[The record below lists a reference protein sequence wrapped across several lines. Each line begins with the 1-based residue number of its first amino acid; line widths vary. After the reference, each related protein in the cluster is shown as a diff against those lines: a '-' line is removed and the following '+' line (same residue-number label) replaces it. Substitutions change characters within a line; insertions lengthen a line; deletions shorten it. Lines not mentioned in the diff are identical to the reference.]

1 MSSNER
7 YELGFFSLGGSK
19 NRYLGIW
26 FKKTTPF
33 TVIWVAN
40 RATPL
45 KDRFGMVKLGNLGNM
60 SLVDGGGTVVWSS
73 NSSASRTIIKPIA
86 KLWSSGNLVIMDE
99 DSRDEKNNI
108 WQSFDYPGDTIVSGM
123 KLGKNFVT
131 GREIYLTSWKNRDD
145 PSPGGYAVRW
155 VMVKDKYPQGY
166 LWKNSVKLTR
176 FGPYNGE
183 EFSGST
189 HYKSNTKD
197 IMVLNQ
203 EDMYIQFMQNSTV
216 FAIMYKLTLDGK
228 VNISHL
234 LIYNHQWIHDMVLP
248 KDKCDEYG
256 LCGPYENCVSLTPP
270 YCECLKGFQ
279 QTESSSDNRTRRCQ
293 RSRPLDCGPREEF
306 IKFSMMKLPD
316 TQNAVYN
323 NSMSLQECELACK
336 NNCSCTAYANP
347 NITEGAV
354 GCLLWFGDLID
365 IRVYKETGLDFYVK
379 LAASELLYTNSKFH
393 ITKRVII
400 VTLWISAALAGLIF
414 GVYIWTRRAKRSD
427 VETEGRP
434 NTVLDKDNNSSSK
447 KENIEL
453 PLFSLSQIYRATN
466 NFSIE
471 NKLGEGGFGPV
482 YKGMLEG
489 QEVAVKRLSTSSRQG
504 VDEFVNEVI
513 CIAKLQ
519 HRNLVKLFGYC
530 NEENETILIYEY
542 MPNRSLDSFIFDD
555 TRKSELDWSQ
565 RFHIIYGI
573 ARGLLYLHQ
582 DSRLRVIHRDLKAGN
597 ILLDHQ
603 MRPKISDFGLA
614 RMFREHE
621 NEANTKRVVGT
632 LGYISPEYA
641 VTGQFSIKS
650 DIFSFGVIILEIVSG
665 QKNRC
670 FVDEDRQ
677 PDSLVCHAWRLY
689 TENKSLDI
697 VDKCLRNSCSI
708 LEVMR
713 SIHVGLLCVQHR
725 PEDRPDAQSVIDMLG
740 GDDGSLPFPQKPGFF
755 IYTSEITSNTV
766 LPSFNDLTL
775 SQVYGR

>member
-1 MSSNER
+1 
-7 YELGFFSLGGSK
+7 
-19 NRYLGIW
+19 
-26 FKKTTPF
+26 
-33 TVIWVAN
+33 
-40 RATPL
+40 
-45 KDRFGMVKLGNLGNM
+45 
-60 SLVDGGGTVVWSS
+60 
-73 NSSASRTIIKPIA
+73 
-86 KLWSSGNLVIMDE
+86 MDE
-99 DSRDEKNNI
+99 DSHDEEKHI
-108 WQSFDYPGDTIVSGM
+108 WQSFDYPGDNIIPGV
-123 KLGKNFVT
+123 KLGKNLVT
-131 GREIYLTSWKNRDD
+131 GREIYLTSWKNSDD
-145 PSPGGYAVRW
+145 PSPGEYAVRFL
-155 VMVKDKYPQGY
+155 MVKDKYPQLY
-166 LWKNSVKLTR
+166 LWRNNSVKIKR
-176 FGPYNGE
+176 FGPYNGV
-183 EFSGST
+183 EFSGQT
-189 HYKSNTKD
+189 IYNDKDKD

-203 EDMYIQFMQNSTV
+203 KDMHLQFMHNSTM
-216 FAIMYKLTLDGK
+216 FSLMLKLTPDGK
-228 VNISHL
+228 INVSTL
-234 LIYNHQWIHDMVLP
+234 LIHNHQWTYYDVFP
-248 KDKCDEYG
+248 YDKCDEYG
-256 LCGPYENCVSLTPP
+256 LCGPYGSCVSLTPP

-279 QTESSSDNRTRRCQ
+279 QKESSSHNQTRACRRT
-293 RSRPLDCGPREEF
+293 RPLDCGPREGF
-306 IKFSMMKLPD
+306 FKFSSMKLPD

-323 NSMSLQECELACK
+323 NSMSLQECEVACK

-347 NITEGAV
+347 NITADAV

-365 IRVYKETGLDFYVK
+365 VRVYQATGQDLYVR
-379 LAASELLYTNSKFH
+379 LAASELLDTNSKFH
-393 ITKRVII
+393 RTKRVNITI
-400 VTLWISAALAGLIF
+400 TLSICAGLAGLIF
-414 GVYIWTRRAKRSD
+414 ALYIWTRRKKGSD
-427 VETEGRP
+427 VEREGRP
-434 NTVLDKDNNSSSK
+434 RTVVDKDNKSSSK
-447 KENIEL
+447 KENMEL

-466 NFSIE
+466 NFSME

-489 QEVAVKRLSTSSRQG
+489 QEVAVKRLSKSSRQG
-504 VDEFVNEVI
+504 VDEFENEVI

-641 VTGQFSIKS
+641 VNGQFSIKS

-697 VDKCLRNSCSI
+697 VDECLRNSCSI

-740 GDDGSLPFPQKPGFF
+740 GDDGLLPFPEKPGFF